1 MTRWGKGRLIEPPS
15 CVYLKVD
22 DSHGRNVAGGG
33 DQEDARLQEHA
44 LAVLHNQLCDNL
56 HYFCKFVRNNN
67 SWGICDC
74 CYKTKTFILCKGHH
88 LHYCKYN
95 ANSYTCLL
103 FCMHN
108 CKLFALLLSM
118 KIMQIQN
125 YTNIFKRSDN
135 NYYISFF
142 YSTRFS
148 LTQGSSSRSSCI
160 VHPDLEPQL
169 RSSINSLNVRG
180 RG

>member
-1 MTRWGKGRLIEPPS
+1 MFTSRLMILMGATWPVAEIRRMLVFRNTRLLFYTINRVIICIIFASLYIITILEE
-15 CVYLKVD
+15 Y
-22 DSHGRNVAGGG
+22 
-33 DQEDARLQEHA
+33 A
-44 LAVLHNQLCDNL
+44 LAVLH
-56 HYFCKFVRNNN
+56 
-67 SWGICDC
+67 
-74 CYKTKTFILCKGHH
+74 KTKTFILCKGHH

-169 RSSINSLNVRG
+169 RSSLNSLNVRG